1 MAGTWL
7 KLGFLFGKF
16 VGTLPGLASVHG
28 SRFRDKASQAL
39 KVFDEVLGLFADFV
53 ENRPPG
59 WLPFSGVK
67 INEVEKKVRHPVAVG
82 LADRLELLAQGICGS
97 LLAIDA
103 IEIKSTDTG

>member
-16 VGTLPGLASVHG
+16 VGTLPGLASIHG

-53 ENRPPG
+53 ENRQPG
-59 WLPFSGVK
+59 WFPLSVVK
-67 INEVEKKVRHPVAVG
+67 MNEVEKKVGNTIPVSLSNNAQLLTKSIRRG
-82 LADRLELLAQGICGS
+82 LLVV
-97 LLAIDA
+97 DA
-103 IEIKSTDTG
+103 IKVKTADA